1 MTLFEL
7 NHIVRSVLESSLD
20 EEYWVEGEFA
30 DASVGFGGHFYG
42 EMVQKDDQGKNI
54 VARARITCWARNY
67 NLISLRFKKETGE
80 TLRRGLH
87 VKVLVRVTFHEQYGY
102 ALNILDVDSSF
113 TLGDMAKRR
122 KEILA
127 QLEADGIIND
137 NRELP
142 LPSLLK
148 HIAIVSSAGAAGYGD
163 FCNQLEHNDYGLF
176 FHLQLFP
183 AVMQGTN
190 VEESVMN
197 ALAAIADEAERWD
210 CVVIIRGGGATGDL
224 SDFDSYPLA
233 AAVAQM
239 PIPVIVGIGHERDE
253 TVLDFVAHTR
263 VKTPTAAAAFLID
276 NGAQQLARL
285 DEIQYRM
292 MQSITLLC
300 ERQQRRIEQLT
311 VRLTSAPRQRLLTEQ
326 HHLEM
331 LKTRYMQAAKF
342 ILQNARLKLSNQE
355 TRFASLDPSLQLKR
369 GYSITYTA
377 DGKLLRSAKDLR
389 SGDCLVT
396 RLADGTVTSEVFVE
410 TGI

>member
-1 MTLFEL
+1 
-7 NHIVRSVLESSLD
+7 
-20 EEYWVEGEFA
+20 
-30 DASVGFGGHFYG
+30 
-42 EMVQKDDQGKNI
+42 
-54 VARARITCWARNY
+54 
-67 NLISLRFKKETGE
+67 
-80 TLRRGLH
+80 
-87 VKVLVRVTFHEQYGY
+87 
-102 ALNILDVDSSF
+102 
-113 TLGDMAKRR
+113 
-122 KEILA
+122 
-127 QLEADGIIND
+127 
-137 NRELP
+137 
-142 LPSLLK
+142 
-148 HIAIVSSAGAAGYGD
+148 
-163 FCNQLEHNDYGLF
+163 
-176 FHLQLFP
+176 
-183 AVMQGTN
+183 
-190 VEESVMN
+190 
-197 ALAAIADEAERWD
+197 
-210 CVVIIRGGGATGDL
+210 
-224 SDFDSYPLA
+224 
-233 AAVAQM
+233 M

-253 TVLDFVAHTR
+253 TVLDFVDHTR

-285 DEIQYRM
+285 DDIQYRM

>member
-7 NHIVRSVLESSLD
+7 NHIIRSVLESSLD

-42 EMVQKDDQGKNI
+42 EMVQKDEQGRNI
-54 VARARITCWARNY
+54 VARARVTCWARNY
-67 NLISLRFKKETGE
+67 NIISLRFQKETGE
-80 TLRRGLH
+80 KLRRGLH
-87 VKVLVRVTFHEQYGY
+87 VKLLVKVTFHEQYGY

-113 TLGDMAKRR
+113 TLGDMVKRR

-127 QLEADGIIND
+127 QLEQDGIIND
-137 NRELP
+137 NKDLP
-142 LPSLLK
+142 LPRLLRR
-148 HIAIVSSAGAAGYGD
+148 IAVVSSAGAAGYGD

-190 VEESVMN
+190 VEESVMT
-197 ALAAIADEAERWD
+197 ALATIADEADRWD

-276 NGAQQLARL
+276 RQAQEAALLDDLYRRIQKNAEMTIQLARQRL
-285 DEIQYRM
+285 EHVQRVLPILFAGFRQKQENQM
-292 MQSITLLC
+292 ELLVH
-300 ERQQRRIEQLT
+300 RLQTAVMRRIEQENHRQSL
-311 VRLTSAPRQRLLTEQ
+311 LQQRLD
-326 HHLEM
+326 
-331 LKTRYMQAAKF
+331 
-342 ILQNARLKLSNQE
+342 
-355 TRFASLDPSLQLKR
+355 SLDPRTLLKR
-369 GYSITYTA
+369 GYSITMCGGKVVRTA
-377 DGKLLRSAKDLR
+377 DDVREGEVITTSLQKGEIHSTVLLCKKN
-389 SGDCLVT
+389 
-396 RLADGTVTSEVFVE
+396 
-410 TGI
+410 

>member
-7 NHIVRSVLESSLD
+7 NHIVRSVLETSLD

-42 EMVQKDDQGKNI
+42 ELVQKDAQGRNI
-54 VARARITCWARNY
+54 IARARITCWARNY
-67 NLISLRFKKETGE
+67 NIISLRFQKETDE
-80 TLRRGLH
+80 TLRRGLS
-87 VKVLVRVTFHEQYGY
+87 VKLLVRVTFHEQYGY

-122 KEILA
+122 KEILD
-127 QLEADGIIND
+127 QLQQDGIIND
-137 NRELP
+137 NKELSMS
-142 LPSLLK
+142 LLLK
-148 HIAIVSSAGAAGYGD
+148 HIAVVSSAGAAGYGD

-176 FHLQLFP
+176 FHHHLFP

-190 VEESVMN
+190 VEESVMT
-197 ALAAIADEAERWD
+197 ALATIADEADRWD

-276 NGAQQLARL
+276 NGARQLARL
-285 DEIQYRM
+285 DDIQNRI
-292 MQSITLLC
+292 MQDVSLLC
-300 ERQQRRIEQLT
+300 ERQQRLIEQLT
-311 VRLTSAPRQRLLTEQ
+311 VRLTSAPRQRLLTEE
-326 HHLEM
+326 HHTQM
-331 LKTRYMQAAKF
+331 LQNRYMQSARF
-342 ILQNARLKLSNQE
+342 MLQNEKLRLENLHARHL
-355 TRFASLDPSLQLKR
+355 ALDPALQLKR
-369 GYSITYTA
+369 GYSLTYTA
-377 DGKLLRSAKDLR
+377 DGKLLRSAKELQP
-389 SGDCLVT
+389 GDQLLT
-396 RLADGTVTSEVFVE
+396 RLADSTVKSKVS
-410 TGI
+410 

>member
-42 EMVQKDDQGKNI
+42 EVVQKDAKGKNI
-54 VARARITCWARNY
+54 VARARVTCWARNY
-67 NLISLRFKKETGE
+67 NIVNLRFQKETGE
-80 TLRRGLH
+80 ALRRGLH
-87 VKVLVRVTFHEQYGY
+87 VKLLVRVTFHEQYGY

-122 KEILA
+122 REILN
-127 QLEADGIIND
+127 QLQQDGIIND
-137 NRELP
+137 NKELL

-148 HIAIVSSAGAAGYGD
+148 HIAVVSSANAAGYGD

-176 FHLQLFP
+176 FHHHLFP
-183 AVMQGTN
+183 AVMQGSN
-190 VEESVMN
+190 VEESIMT
-197 ALAAIADEAERWD
+197 ALAAIADESDRWD

-276 NGAQQLARL
+276 NGTQQLARL
-285 DEIQYRM
+285 DDLQNHI
-292 MQSITLLC
+292 MQNVSLMC
-300 ERQQRRIEQLT
+300 ERQLRRMEQLT
-311 VRLTSAPRQRLLTEQ
+311 VLLTSAPRQRLLTEQ
-326 HHLEM
+326 HHIQM
-331 LKTRYMQAAKF
+331 LQSRYMQSARF
-342 ILQNARLKLSNQE
+342 MLQNAKLKLENLE
-355 TRFASLDPSLQLKR
+355 ARYLTFDPALQLKR
-369 GYSITYTA
+369 GYSLTYTA
-377 DGKLLRSAKDLR
+377 EGRLLRSSADLHP
-389 SGDCLVT
+389 GDQLIT
-396 RLADGTVTSEVFVE
+396 RLADGTVKSEVRR
-410 TGI
+410 

>member
-42 EMVQKDDQGKNI
+42 ELVQKDGQGRNI
-54 VARARITCWARNY
+54 VARARVTSWARNY
-67 NLISLRFKKETGE
+67 NIISLRFQKETGE

-87 VKVLVRVTFHEQYGY
+87 VKLLVKVTFHEQYGY

-113 TLGDMAKRR
+113 TLGDMARRR

-127 QLEADGIIND
+127 QLQQDGIIND
-137 NRELP
+137 NKELP

-148 HIAIVSSAGAAGYGD
+148 HIAVVSSAGAAGYGD
-163 FCNQLEHNDYGLF
+163 FCNQLKHNDYGLF
-176 FHLQLFP
+176 FHYHLFP

-190 VEESVMN
+190 VEESVMT
-197 ALAAIADEAERWD
+197 ALAAIADEAHRWD

-276 NGAQQLARL
+276 NGAQQLSRL
-285 DEIQYRM
+285 DDFQNRMIQGV
-292 MQSITLLC
+292 SLLC
-300 ERQQRRIEQLT
+300 ERQQRYIEQLT
-311 VRLTSAPRQRLLTEQ
+311 VRLTSAPSKRLLTEQ
-326 HHLEM
+326 HHLEI
-331 LKTRYMQAAKF
+331 LQNRYMQAAKF
-342 ILQNARLKLSNQE
+342 MLQNAKLRLVNLE
-355 TRFASLDPSLQLKR
+355 TRYAALDPVLQLKR
-369 GYSITYTA
+369 GFSLTYTA
-377 DGKLLRSAKDLR
+377 SGQLLRSTKDLQQ
-389 SGDCLVT
+389 GELLIT
-396 RLADGTVTSEVFVE
+396 RLADGIVTSEVSQ
-410 TGI
+410 

>member
-7 NHIVRSVLESSLD
+7 NHIIRSVLESSLD

-42 EMVQKDDQGKNI
+42 EMVQKDEQGRNI
-54 VARARITCWARNY
+54 VARARVTCWARNY
-67 NLISLRFKKETGE
+67 NIISLRFQKETGE
-80 TLRRGLH
+80 KLRRGLH
-87 VKVLVRVTFHEQYGY
+87 VKLLVKVTFHEQYGY

-113 TLGDMAKRR
+113 TLGDMVKRR

-127 QLEADGIIND
+127 QLEQDGIIND
-137 NRELP
+137 NKDLP
-142 LPSLLK
+142 LPRLLRR
-148 HIAIVSSAGAAGYGD
+148 IAVVSSAGAAGYGD

-190 VEESVMN
+190 VEESVMT
-197 ALAAIADEAERWD
+197 ALATIADEADHWD

-253 TVLDFVAHTR
+253 TVLDYVAHTR

-276 NGAQQLARL
+276 RQAQEAALLDDLYRRIQKNAEMTIQLARQRL
-285 DEIQYRM
+285 EHVQRVLPILFAGFRQKQENQM
-292 MQSITLLC
+292 ELLVH
-300 ERQQRRIEQLT
+300 RLQTAVMRRIEQENHRQSL
-311 VRLTSAPRQRLLTEQ
+311 LQQRLD
-326 HHLEM
+326 
-331 LKTRYMQAAKF
+331 
-342 ILQNARLKLSNQE
+342 
-355 TRFASLDPSLQLKR
+355 SLDPRTLLKR
-369 GYSITYTA
+369 GYSITMCGGKVVRTA
-377 DGKLLRSAKDLR
+377 DDVREGEVITTSLQKGEIHSTVLLCKKN
-389 SGDCLVT
+389 
-396 RLADGTVTSEVFVE
+396 
-410 TGI
+410 

>member
-42 EMVQKDDQGKNI
+42 EVVQKDAKGKNI
-54 VARARITCWARNY
+54 VARARVTCWARNY
-67 NLISLRFKKETGE
+67 NIINLRFQKETGE
-80 TLRRGLH
+80 GLRCGLH
-87 VKVLVRVTFHEQYGY
+87 VKLLVKVTFHEQYGY
-102 ALNILDVDSSF
+102 ALNILDVDSFF

-122 KEILA
+122 REILN
-127 QLEADGIIND
+127 QLQQDGIIND
-137 NRELP
+137 NKELL

-148 HIAIVSSAGAAGYGD
+148 HIAVVSSANAAGYGD

-176 FHLQLFP
+176 FHHHLFP
-183 AVMQGTN
+183 AVMQGSN
-190 VEESVMN
+190 VEESVMT
-197 ALAAIADEAERWD
+197 ALAAIADESDRWD

-276 NGAQQLARL
+276 NGTQQLARL
-285 DEIQYRM
+285 DDLQNHI
-292 MQSITLLC
+292 MQNVSLMC
-300 ERQQRRIEQLT
+300 ERQLRRMEQLT
-311 VRLTSAPRQRLLTEQ
+311 VLLTSAPRQRLLTEQ
-326 HHLEM
+326 HHIQM
-331 LKTRYMQAAKF
+331 LQSRYMQSARF
-342 ILQNARLKLSNQE
+342 MLQNAKLKLENLE
-355 TRFASLDPSLQLKR
+355 ARYLTLDPALQLKR
-369 GYSITYTA
+369 GYSLTYTA
-377 DGKLLRSAKDLR
+377 EGRLLRSSADLHP
-389 SGDCLVT
+389 GDQLIT
-396 RLADGTVTSEVFVE
+396 RLADGTVKSEVRR
-410 TGI
+410 

>member
-42 EMVQKDDQGKNI
+42 ELVQKDGQGRNI
-54 VARARITCWARNY
+54 VARARVTCWARNY
-67 NLISLRFKKETGE
+67 NIISLRFQKETGE

-87 VKVLVRVTFHEQYGY
+87 VKLLVKVTFHEQYGY

-113 TLGDMAKRR
+113 TLGDMARRR

-127 QLEADGIIND
+127 QLQQDGIIND
-137 NRELP
+137 NKELP

-148 HIAIVSSAGAAGYGD
+148 HIAVVSSAGAAGYGD

-176 FHLQLFP
+176 FHYHLFP

-190 VEESVMN
+190 VEESVMT
-197 ALAAIADEAERWD
+197 ALAAIADEAHRWD

-224 SDFDSYPLA
+224 FDFDSYPLA

-276 NGAQQLARL
+276 NGAQQLSRL
-285 DEIQYRM
+285 DDFQNRMIQGV
-292 MQSITLLC
+292 SLLC
-300 ERQQRRIEQLT
+300 ERQQRYIEQLT
-311 VRLTSAPRQRLLTEQ
+311 VRLTSAPSKRLLTEQ
-326 HHLEM
+326 HHLEI
-331 LKTRYMQAAKF
+331 LQNRYMQAAKF
-342 ILQNARLKLSNQE
+342 MLQNAKLRLVNLE
-355 TRFASLDPSLQLKR
+355 TRYAALDPVLQLKR
-369 GYSITYTA
+369 GFSLTYTA
-377 DGKLLRSAKDLR
+377 SGQLLRSTKDLQQ
-389 SGDCLVT
+389 GELLIT
-396 RLADGTVTSEVFVE
+396 RLADGIVTSEVSQ
-410 TGI
+410 